1 MAMGVPMTVEQCKSV
16 RDFKSLAVRAEQKD
30 AECGEDVAIFL
41 EHDAPITYGAIFA
54 EAMALAA
61 GLHRL
66 GLGKGDVVSFQLPN
80 WRETVAI
87 DIACCWLGIVLNP
100 IVPIYRSNEVQHIL
114 EDCGAKA
121 IFIPENYRN
130 FDYREMIAEM
140 RQSLPLLE
148 HVILV
153 RPANGSPVDNVS
165 YASLVED
172 VGNRPSPNVPEQAP
186 ILPDDIKLIMYTSG
200 TTGRAKAV
208 HHSHSSLAHAIFNGV
223 DGWQL
228 GVDDIMLMPSPV
240 THITGY
246 ANGIEL
252 PFVSSAKAAFMERWN
267 VDDAMS
273 YITRINATFCVSAT
287 PFLQELVEKAK
298 TTQQRLPSLR
308 GFACGGAA
316 VPPSLITG
324 TREVLENCRAFRVY
338 GCTEAPLISVG
349 FIAEDELSLA
359 ANTDGKI
366 YNWDVKIVDEN
377 NQILSQG
384 CDGEIIVK
392 GPAMMTGYGEEGQ
405 TAQSIDAQGYFHTGD
420 IGHITPEGAI
430 VITDRKK
437 DIIIRGGENLSAREI
452 EDVLYKHPLVLE
464 AAVVSMPHERL
475 GEGVCALLVTRDGSE
490 PPLSELIPFFQ
501 SVKLAKQKWPE
512 RVEYRLEMPK
522 TASGK
527 IKKDVLRK
535 EVVGN
540 LMAKA

>member
-1 MAMGVPMTVEQCKSV
+1 MGKPMSVAQHKSI
-16 RDFKSLAVRAEQKD
+16 RDFKSFAVRAEEK
-30 AECGEDVAIFL
+30 ATECGDDIAIFL
-41 EHDAPITYGAIFA
+41 EHDAPIRYGSIFS

-61 GLHRL
+61 GLQRL
-66 GLGKGDVVSFQLPN
+66 GLGKGDVLSFQLPN

-87 DIACCWLGIVLNP
+87 DIACCWLGVVLNP
-100 IVPIYRSNEVQHIL
+100 IVPIYRANEVQHIL
-114 EDCGAKA
+114 ADCGAKA
-121 IFIPENYRN
+121 IFIPDSYRN
-130 FDYREMIAEM
+130 FDYQEMIAEM
-140 RQSLPLLE
+140 KQSLPLLE

-153 RPANGSPVDNVS
+153 RTADESFGDNIS
-165 YASLVED
+165 YASLIHSVQNAAGQGIPERVE
-172 VGNRPSPNVPEQAP
+172 
-186 ILPDDIKLIMYTSG
+186 ILPSDTKLIMYTSG

-208 HHSHSSLAHAIFNGV
+208 YHSHDSLAHAIFNGV
-223 DGWQL
+223 DGWHL
-228 GVDDIMLMPSPV
+228 GEDDIMLMPSPV

-252 PFVSSAKAAFMERWN
+252 PFLSDAKAAFMERWN

-287 PFLQELVEKAK
+287 PFLQELVEKSK
-298 TTQQRLPSLR
+298 STRQRLPSLR

-316 VPPSLITG
+316 VPPNLITA
-324 TREVLENCRAFRVY
+324 TRDVLENCRAFRVY

-349 FIAEDELSLA
+349 FIGDDELSLA
-359 ANTDGKI
+359 ANTDGRI
-366 YNWDVKIVDEN
+366 YNWDVKIIDE
-377 NQILSQG
+377 QG
-384 CDGEIIVK
+384 GELALGGDGEIIVK
-392 GPAMMTGYGEEGQ
+392 GPAMMKGYGEAEQ
-405 TAQSIDAQGYFHTGD
+405 TAESVDSHGYFHTGD

-490 PPLSELIPFFQ
+490 PSLSDLIPFFQ
-501 SVKLAKQKWPE
+501 QVKLAKQKWPE
-512 RVEYRLEMPK
+512 RVEYRLDMPK

-535 EVVGN
+535 EVVSH
-540 LMAKA
+540 LAKNA